1 MSLNASIAHKHAFVN
16 YHRKVSAE
24 IVTDDRGR
32 KKTMASHTR
41 TPVRIARTGM
51 VAAAHPL
58 VALIGVE
65 ILRAG
70 GNATDAAVA
79 ISAALAVTEPHSSP
93 LEGDTSVLLWDAQA
107 QKLSA
112 LKASAGAGSVWRTAL
127 EIWGTL
133 TAAAA
138 LAPAI
143 TLAEDGFALSAAQPE
158 LAQTL
163 NQIAEEKTTEG
174 EVIGPEPLISEPTRT
189 AYRGIDIAEILSG
202 TAENGLGQ
210 KLRALE
216 RIDFAALSPESAEAI
231 HRLAGASKQQ
241 PEKSTTQTAATHCVI
256 DARGNAV
263 AWTSSSS
270 SESNLITGP
279 WMLFRGETLWAVG
292 GDADLQ
298 TNLQIVTQL
307 IDSKR
312 SPQEAIESPKWHTG
326 PDGIELSVEDRLP
339 LDTCYELRQRGY
351 ALTVGGPWSGACAAQ
366 VIALD
371 PDTGILFGG
380 SDPRVEGLAL
390 GY

>member
-1 MSLNASIAHKHAFVN
+1 
-16 YHRKVSAE
+16 
-24 IVTDDRGR
+24 
-32 KKTMASHTR
+32 MASHTR

-51 VAAAHPL
+51 VAAADPL
-58 VALIGVE
+58 AALIGIE

-70 GNATDAAVA
+70 GNAADAAVA
-79 ISAALAVTEPHSSP
+79 MSAALAVLEPHSSH
-93 LEGDTSVLLWDAQA
+93 LEGDTSALIWDAQA

-112 LKASAGAGSVWRTAL
+112 LRASAGTGDTWQTAL
-127 EIWGTL
+127 EAWGTL
-133 TAAAA
+133 TLMEA

-143 TLAEDGFALSAAQPE
+143 AQAEDGFALSAAQAE
-158 LAQTL
+158 RLKAQDVLSDDLPVPLRPGTTL
-163 NQIAEEKTTEG
+163 YQPLFARLLRQSADAEMTDA
-174 EVIGPEPLISEPTRT
+174 EPQVSEPTRT
-189 AYRGIDIAEILSG
+189 AYRGIDIAEAHG
-202 TAENGLGQ
+202 PENSLGQ
-210 KLRALE
+210 SLRTLE
-216 RIDFAALSPESAEAI
+216 RIDLAALSLESAEAI
-231 HRLAGASKQQ
+231 HRLASATKGQ
-241 PEKSTTQTAATHCVI
+241 PRNSGSQAATLCVI

-263 AWTSSSS
+263 AWTSGGP
-270 SESNLITGP
+270 SEARLNSGP

-326 PDGIELSVEDRLP
+326 PDGVELFIEDRLP

-351 ALTVGGPWSGACAAQ
+351 ALTVGGPWSGDCAAQ
-366 VIALD
+366 IILHD
-371 PDTGILFGG
+371 PDTGALFGG